1 MADPVPMIGESR
13 IRKAALAATLVASM
27 LLAGA
32 GQAIAA
38 PVDAPYPHKAL
49 LQAGLNG
56 TGQPLALTATKTDG
70 MSIQVICY
78 VSGDGPRR
86 WSAERI
92 TFGVSVICDGAIR
105 NVTMYLYVFHQIS
118 DELPYSG
125 FAARGPESANGTPFI
140 VSVNRDDP
148 VCLPADYV
156 GVAHVIVDFLSGY
169 PLRIEGV
176 FGTGEIFIGC

>member
-1 MADPVPMIGESR
+1 MTGESR
-13 IRKAALAATLVASM
+13 IRKVALSVMLAVSLVTPVPF
-27 LLAGA
+27 AGA

-38 PVDAPYPHKAL
+38 PAGETSYPQKDL
-49 LQAGLNG
+49 LEVGLKG
-56 TGQPLALTATKTDG
+56 TGQPLPLTATKPDG

-92 TFGVSVICDGAIR
+92 TFGVSVLCDGAIR
-105 NVTMYLYVFHQIS
+105 NVTLYLYVFRQVS
-118 DELPYSG
+118 DSLPYSG
-125 FAARGPESANGTPFI
+125 FASRGPESAVGTPFI

-169 PLRIEGV
+169 PLHLEGV